1 MYGDSVLV
9 VAWDWREQGLDVN
22 RNKGFGMG
30 GGGDGTVLKLDSGD
44 GCTVLSRFSS
54 VRFFA
59 ALWTIAHQR
68 LCPWDSPGKNTGV
81 HCHALL

>member
-30 GGGDGTVLKLDSGD
+30 GGVMEL
-44 GCTVLSRFSS
+44 F
-54 VRFFA
+54 
-59 ALWTIAHQR
+59 
-68 LCPWDSPGKNTGV
+68 
-81 HCHALL
+81 